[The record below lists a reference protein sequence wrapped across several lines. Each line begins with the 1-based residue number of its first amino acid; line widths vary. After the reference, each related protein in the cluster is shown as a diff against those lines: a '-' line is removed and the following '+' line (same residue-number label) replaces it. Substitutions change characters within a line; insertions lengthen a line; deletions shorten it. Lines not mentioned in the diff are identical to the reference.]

1 MPPSAPFSSGCGR
14 QSVCEKYCCEL
25 WVLSQNT
32 HTANRCYSEK
42 NKMQTYP
49 KREHFFPLP
58 LITSLRPLLGGL
70 PLETIQPLTTWAEA
84 WQAIPGVSNWVLV
97 IIKQGYTLQL
107 FRLLQ
112 PLLHHP
118 QEGSIL
124 DLRHLDRSLMKRP
137 FRMITSKQIL
147 SQICPGDWFFSLD
160 L

>member
-14 QSVCEKYCCEL
+14 QSR
-25 WVLSQNT
+25 

-70 PLETIQPLTTWAEA
+70 PLETIQPLTTRAEA
-84 WQAIPGVSNWVLV
+84 WQAIPGVSNWVLG

-118 QEGSIL
+118 QEGWCLRPIL
-124 DLRHLDRSLMKRP
+124 DLRHLDRSLMKRA
-137 FRMITSKQIL
+137 FRMITSKYAQGTGSFL
-147 SQICPGDWFFSLD
+147 WICKTLTFTSR
-160 L
+160 